1 MREEFLHYVW
11 HNKKFDFSNAKTVCN
26 KEITIIDSGK
36 YTKGTGADFF
46 NAQLIIDDLRW
57 AGNVEIHLNSSDWY
71 LHNHHNDPNYNNVI
85 LHVVWNHD
93 VDVYYRDQ
101 TVLPVLELKNY
112 VAETLKSE
120 YMNFNSSKSW
130 IFCEN
135 QIQHLDLTI
144 LAKWKEELFFQRLQE
159 KAFPMKTLLVESQN
173 DWEAVLFCMLAKNFG
188 LNING
193 SVFFEL
199 AKSIPFSIIRKEA
212 YEVENLEAL
221 FLGRAGLLEN
231 DFQDTYPKELQN
243 RWNYLKVKY
252 NLKDV
257 RIEQVEFFKH
267 RPDNFPTI
275 RLAQLAMLY
284 HKNQY
289 LFETLIQSVSLED
302 FYSLFELGT
311 SSYWNTHYV
320 LDKESPKKRKL
331 LSKSFI
337 DLLVINTV
345 IPMKYLYQHYQQKI
359 DYQQLLQPLQAVKPE
374 QNIIIDRFKQIG
386 ISSNNA
392 FDTQALLQLKKHYCD
407 HKKCMNCSIGLS
419 LLQ

>member
-120 YMNFNSSKSW
+120 YMNFNFSKSW

-135 QIQHLDLTI
+135 QIQHINRTI
-144 LAKWKEELFFQRLQE
+144 LEKWKEELFFQRLQE
-159 KAFPMKTLLVESQN
+159 KAFPMKTLLDASQN

-193 SVFFEL
+193 SVFFDL
-199 AKSIPFSIIRKEA
+199 AKSIPFSVIRKEA

-221 FLGRAGLLEN
+221 FLGGAGLLEN
-231 DFQDTYPKELQN
+231 DFQETYPKELQN
-243 RWNYLKVKY
+243 RWNYLKIKY
-252 NLKDV
+252 NLNDV

-289 LFETLIQSVSLED
+289 LFETLVQSVSLED

-311 SSYWNTHYV
+311 SNYWNTHYV

-337 DLLVINTV
+337 DLLIINTV

>member
-26 KEITIIDSGK
+26 KEITVIDSGK

-46 NAQLIIDDLRW
+46 NAQLIIEDIRW
-57 AGNVEIHLNSSDWY
+57 VGNVEIHLNSSDWY
-71 LHNHHNDPNYNNVI
+71 LHNHHNDPNYSNVI

-93 VDVYYRDQ
+93 VDVYYKDQ

-112 VAETLKSE
+112 VTESLNSE
-120 YMNFNSSKSW
+120 YMNLNCTKSW

-135 QIQHLDLTI
+135 QIQHIDVDI
-144 LAKWKEELFFQRLQE
+144 LEKWKEELFFERLKE
-159 KAFPMKTLLVESQN
+159 KIIPMKKLLVESQN
-173 DWEAVLFCMLAKNFG
+173 DWETVLFCMLSKNFG

-193 SVFFEL
+193 SVFFDL
-199 AKSIPFSIIRKEA
+199 AQSIPFSVIRKEA

-221 FLGRAGLLEN
+221 FLGRAGLLEA

-243 RWNYLKVKY
+243 RWNYLKVKH
-252 NLKDV
+252 NLIDTV
-257 RIEQVEFFKH
+257 IEQVEFFKH

-275 RLAQLAMLY
+275 RLVQLAMLY

-302 FYSLFELGT
+302 FYSLFKLET
-311 SSYWNTHYV
+311 SNYWSTHYV

-331 LSKSFI
+331 LSKSFV

-345 IPMKYLYQHYQQKI
+345 IPLKYLYQHYQQKI
-359 DYQQLLQPLQAVKPE
+359 NHQHLLQLLQAVKTE
-374 QNIIIDRFKQIG
+374 QNIIIDKFKQIG
-386 ISSNNA
+386 ILSKNA
-392 FDTQALLQLKKHYCD
+392 FDTQALLQLKKYYCD

-419 LLQ
+419 LLR

>member
-120 YMNFNSSKSW
+120 YMNFNFTKSW

-135 QIQHLDLTI
+135 QIQHIDRTI
-144 LAKWKEELFFQRLQE
+144 LEKWKEELFFQRLQE
-159 KAFPMKTLLVESQN
+159 KAFPIKMLLVESQS

-193 SVFFEL
+193 SVFFDL
-199 AKSIPFSIIRKEA
+199 AKSIPFSVIRKEA

-221 FLGRAGLLEN
+221 FLGGAGLLEN
-231 DFQDTYPKELQN
+231 DFQETYPKELQN
-243 RWNYLKVKY
+243 RWNYLKIKY
-252 NLKDV
+252 NLNDV

-289 LFETLIQSVSLED
+289 LFETLVQSVSLED

-311 SSYWNTHYV
+311 SNYWNTHYV

-337 DLLVINTV
+337 DLLIINTV

>member
-11 HNKKFDFSNAKTVCN
+11 YNKKFDFSNAKTVCN
-26 KEITIIDSGK
+26 KEITVIDSGK

-71 LHNHHNDPNYNNVI
+71 LHNHHNDSNYNNVI

-120 YMNFNSSKSW
+120 YMNFNFSKSW

-135 QIQHLDLTI
+135 QIQHINRTI
-144 LAKWKEELFFQRLQE
+144 LEKWKEELFFQRLQE
-159 KAFPMKTLLVESQN
+159 KAFPMKTLLDASQN

-252 NLKDV
+252 NIADV

-302 FYSLFELGT
+302 FYSLFELGI

>member
-302 FYSLFELGT
+302 FYSLFELGI

>member
-193 SVFFEL
+193 SVFFDL
-199 AKSIPFSIIRKEA
+199 ARSIPFSIIRKEA

-221 FLGRAGLLEN
+221 FLGRAGLLEAG
-231 DFQDTYPKELQN
+231 FQDTYPKELQS
-243 RWNYLKVKY
+243 RWNYLKIKH
-252 NLKDV
+252 NISDV

>member
-26 KEITIIDSGK
+26 KEITVIDSGK

-46 NAQLIIDDLRW
+46 NAQLIIEDIRW
-57 AGNVEIHLNSSDWY
+57 VGNVEIHLNSSDWY

-289 LFETLIQSVSLED
+289 LFETLVQSVSLED

-311 SSYWNTHYV
+311 SNYWNTHYV

-345 IPMKYLYQHYQQKI
+345 IPMKYLYQHYKQKI

-392 FDTQALLQLKKHYCD
+392 FDTQALLQL
-407 HKKCMNCSIGLS
+407 
-419 LLQ
+419 